1 VSVNVTVGWT
11 DGLNGTGSSRLLKM
25 AGGGRV
31 RGMMTG
37 LVGLD
42 DDCTEVH
49 RRLWSVLVSSAR
61 YKQDCVLETSIA
73 HR

>member
-11 DGLNGTGSSRLLKM
+11 DGLNGTGSLRLLKM

-37 LVGLD
+37 LLLALD
-42 DDCTEVH
+42 DDCTEVR
-49 RRLWSVLVSSAR
+49 RRLWSVLVSSAGAVGWEKER
-61 YKQDCVLETSIA
+61 G
-73 HR
+73 